1 MKNKY
6 LAILISLILIG
17 CMGKESSYESVSS
30 YKEETKTSSLYDE
43 EYSAT
48 ENQDGEPISSQ
59 EIEIIPEKIIKS
71 ASISIEIEDYEESI
85 AKIKESVK
93 KWKAY
98 ISEEDERNYSYQI
111 SNTLIIRVPAKYFD
125 SIITDFIKDV
135 KQVDTKSISSLDVTE
150 EYIDIET
157 RLKTKREY
165 EKRYLKLLAQAKNI
179 EEILKVEEQIRII
192 REEIEAKQ
200 GRLKYLNDRIG
211 YSTITLNIY
220 QYFDDLYKPG
230 FFKNILDALQGGW
243 KGLKYFI
250 IGLFYIWPVWV
261 ILITGLILLRIY
273 LRKRRAKKLT

>member
-6 LAILISLILIG
+6 LAIFLSLIILG

-30 YKEETKTSSLYDE
+30 YKEETKASSLYDE
-43 EYSAT
+43 EYSAY
-48 ENQDGEPISSQ
+48 EQDGAISSKDK
-59 EIEIIPEKIIKS
+59 EIIPEKIIKS

-125 SIITDFIKDV
+125 SLIADIIKDV

-230 FFKNILDALQGGW
+230 FFKKSLEAFEGGW
-243 KGLKYFI
+243 KGLKVFI

-273 LRKRRAKKLT
+273 LRKRRAKKK

>member
-6 LAILISLILIG
+6 LALFISLIIFG
-17 CMGKESSYESVSS
+17 CSGKESGYKSVSS
-30 YKEETKTSSLYDE
+30 YQEETKTSSLYDE

-59 EIEIIPEKIIKS
+59 EMEIIPEKIIKS
-71 ASISIEIEDYEESI
+71 ASISIEIKDYKESI
-85 AKIKESVK
+85 VIIKESVK

-98 ISEEDERNYSYQI
+98 ISEEEEKNYSYQI

-125 SIITDFIKDV
+125 SLITDIIKDV

-165 EKRYLKLLAQAKNI
+165 EKHYLKLLAQAKNI
-179 EEILKVEEQIRII
+179 EEILQVEQQIRVI

-211 YSTITLNIY
+211 YSTLTLNIY

-243 KGLKYFI
+243 KGLKIFI

-273 LRKRRAKKLT
+273 LRKRRAKKK